1 MSKHSTLIQWS
12 EEDEAYVAVVPELP
26 GLSAFG
32 SSPEEAAREMAIA
45 KEAFL
50 EVLVEDGE
58 EIPKPEVLKPF
69 SGQTRLRLPK
79 SLHAALAN
87 QAKREDIS
95 LNTYIVQLLSQ
106 RNALAQV
113 EKKVD
118 RLADSVFKMALSPT
132 PSPFDLTARSERKNF
147 VVMTSQTE
155 EVSAQNEDSR

>member
-1 MSKHSTLIQWS
+1 MSRHSALIQWS

-32 SSPEEAAREMAIA
+32 SSPEEAAKELAIA
-45 KEAFL
+45 REAYL

-58 EIPKPEVLKPF
+58 EIPEPEVLKPF

-87 QAKREDIS
+87 QARKEGSS

-113 EKKVD
+113 KKDID

-132 PSPFDLTARSERKNF
+132 PSPRDLIARSERKNF
-147 VVMTSQTE
+147 VFTTSQAE

>member
-1 MSKHSTLIQWS
+1 MSRHSTLIQWS

-32 SSPEEAAREMAIA
+32 SSPEEAVKELAIA

-58 EIPKPEVLKPF
+58 EIPEPEVLKPF

-79 SLHAALAN
+79 SLHASLAN
-87 QAKREDIS
+87 QAKKEEIS

-113 EKKVD
+113 EKKID
-118 RLADSVFKMALSPT
+118 RLADSIRAGEAKV
-132 PSPFDLTARSERKNF
+132 
-147 VVMTSQTE
+147 E
-155 EVSAQNEDSR
+155 EVRYAGESKPSAAQRFQIKEASKKQ

>member
-1 MSKHSTLIQWS
+1 MSRHSTLIQWS
-12 EEDEAYVAVVPELP
+12 EEDKAYVAVVPELP

-32 SSPEEAAREMAIA
+32 SSLEEAAKELAIA

-58 EIPKPEVLKPF
+58 EIPEPEVLKSF

-79 SLHAALAN
+79 SLHAALASE
-87 QAKREDIS
+87 AKKEGSS

-113 EKKVD
+113 KKEID
-118 RLADSVFKMALSPT
+118 RLADSICAGEAKVKEVRFPKNSK
-132 PSPFDLTARSERKNF
+132 PS
-147 VVMTSQTE
+147 V
-155 EVSAQNEDSR
+155 AQRFQIKEAPKE